1 MRWHCRK
8 QQACGWVC
16 RVWKIDG
23 LAGMQSCKLTS
34 HRWQGRCSSCS
45 NCNKTAGGRRATN
58 LNPRGQQT
66 CYAVACIR
74 LCAIL
79 PAILFGFRATHF
91 TGICTLHMQRQT
103 SRSFLRYS
111 STNQAARTCLLHQ
124 RVIGFCRLV
133 TIAHVHLDYCRC
145 LQSTDNRL
153 HRFVYSTCTSSWPYF
168 FVLRKHGSISTSDP
182 V

>member
-8 QQACGWVC
+8 QRRHAYGWVC
-16 RVWKIDG
+16 RVWKIHE

-45 NCNKTAGGRRATN
+45 NCKKTARGWEESDKFEPTRPTDLLRR
-58 LNPRGQQT
+58 G
-66 CYAVACIR
+66 VR

-124 RVIGFCRLV
+124 RVPVIGFCRLV
-133 TIAHVHLDYCRC
+133 TIAHVHLD
-145 LQSTDNRL
+145 
-153 HRFVYSTCTSSWPYF
+153 
-168 FVLRKHGSISTSDP
+168 VLSLPQKHW
-182 V
+182 